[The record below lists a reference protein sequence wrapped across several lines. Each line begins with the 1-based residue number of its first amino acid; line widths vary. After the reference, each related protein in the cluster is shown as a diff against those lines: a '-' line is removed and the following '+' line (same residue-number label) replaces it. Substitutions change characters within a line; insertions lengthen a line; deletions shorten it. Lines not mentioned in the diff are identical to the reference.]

1 MTGPMATPER
11 PGTVEDLVVID
22 RLEVGPPQ
30 IKKDA
35 IKAAYTVTR
44 AGTETG
50 TELGFSYGEAVF
62 DQSEPGSANLAAVIL
77 AQVALNYGLFCREIV
92 FRGPF
97 DKADV
102 RFLTDA
108 MENTSRE
115 IWVNKILVDN
125 PFLTGPA
132 GRIAPVALERYTQAR
147 LLFPDAVP
155 DDAGRSS
162 LLWPGLDPDPGK
174 VGVLSSGGKESLL
187 SHGLLDEVGYEVHPL
202 FGNESGRHWFTAV
215 NAFRHF
221 EASVP
226 NTARVWISADRVF
239 AFMLRQ
245 LPFIRPDFADIRADI
260 YPIRLWTVA
269 VFVFAMMPLVR
280 KRGLGGVV
288 IGCENDT
295 TRRLKSHDIPH
306 YDGLYDQSRFFDQAL
321 SRYYHRKKLPIA
333 QFSILR
339 SVSELSVQDMLAA
352 RYPELQRH
360 QVSCHAT
367 SKKGERMAPC
377 GKCEKCR
384 RVVGILAAGGHD
396 PVRCGYTEEQV
407 EACLKA
413 LQAGDIHQ
421 LGPDLEHLLWKLGQ
435 AGRIPA
441 GMGKQHP
448 EVEKLRFDSLRSPA
462 EALPEDMRRP
472 LVERLLE
479 HTTGAVHRVGRKW
492 VDIDPLSPDRLALP
506 YPFGKRT
513 QPMSDKKPSSYLW
526 AEMSWPEAADRL
538 KEVSVALLPV
548 GAIEQ
553 HGPHLPLD
561 VDTFDA
567 EYLCRAVAARCPDP
581 KPLVL
586 PTIPYGVSYHHD
598 EFPGT
603 LSISNN
609 TLSALIYD
617 IGMSAAR
624 NGITKLLIVN
634 GHGGNSPTLN
644 HAAQMI
650 NRDARIFVAVDTG
663 ESSDEEIYRHV
674 VTPNDVHAGE
684 VETST
689 SLSIRPHLVDMTKAA
704 PDVPDFS
711 SKYLDF
717 TTNEAVPWYAFTHRI
732 SESGVMGDPTKS
744 SKEQGDLIWEIM
756 IRHMTALVEEL
767 RSLDLDEIFERRY

>member
-1 MTGPMATPER
+1 MADTRKPSVR

-30 IKKDA
+30 VRKDA
-35 IKAAYTVTR
+35 IKAEYIVNR
-44 AGTETG
+44 GGEESR
-50 TELGFSYGEAVF
+50 TELAFSYGEAVF
-62 DQSEPGSANLAAVIL
+62 DPDDPASLNLAAVIL
-77 AQVALNYGLFCREIV
+77 AQVALNYGLFCRQII

-97 DKADV
+97 DRADI

-108 MENTSRE
+108 TENTSRE
-115 IWVNKILVDN
+115 IWVNKILGEN
-125 PFLTGPA
+125 PFLVGAAARVGPTVL
-132 GRIAPVALERYTQAR
+132 PRYTQAR
-147 LLFPDAVP
+147 LSFPDA
-155 DDAGRSS
+155 AGP
-162 LLWPGLDPDPGK
+162 LVWPGAEPESHR

-215 NAFRHF
+215 NAHRYF
-221 EASVP
+221 EAFVP
-226 NTARVWISADRVF
+226 HTARVWISADRVF

-245 LPFIRPDFADIRADI
+245 LPFIRPDFADVRADI
-260 YPIRLWTVA
+260 YPVRLWTVA

-280 KRGLGGVV
+280 KRGLGGIV

-295 TRRLKSHDIPH
+295 TRRVRTHGIPH
-306 YDGLYDQSRFFDQAL
+306 YEGLYDQSRFFDQAL

-333 QFSILR
+333 QYSILR
-339 SVSELSVQDMLAA
+339 SVSELSVQDILAA
-352 RYPELQRH
+352 RYPELQKH

-377 GKCEKCR
+377 GRCEKCR
-384 RVVGILAAGGHD
+384 RVVGILVAGGHD
-396 PVRCGYTEEQV
+396 PRQCGYSEDQIQ
-407 EACLKA
+407 ACLKV
-413 LQAGDIHQ
+413 LEAGGIHQ
-421 LGPDLEHLLWKLGQ
+421 LGPDLEHLLWKLGE
-435 AGRIPA
+435 AGRVPK
-441 GMGKQHP
+441 GLGKEHP

-462 EALPEDMRRP
+462 DALPEDLRGP
-472 LVERLLE
+472 LFQRLLE
-479 HTTGAVHRVGRKW
+479 HTGGAVHRTGRKW

-526 AEMSWPEAADRL
+526 AEMSWPEASERL

-567 EYLCRAVAARCPDP
+567 EYLCRAVAARSPDP

-586 PTIPYGVSYHHD
+586 PTVPYGVSYHHD

-756 IRHMTALVEEL
+756 IRHMSALVEEL
-767 RSLDLDEIFERRY
+767 RELDLDEIFQRRY